1 MVAKRNFSKKL
12 YWLIMIPLTA
22 ISATLAIF
30 GTVAVVHDQLIAY
43 EDLACLDKYKKVRKI
58 DRAEWEWQITQN
70 CDVKVQ
76 YDYFP
81 TSKVVVSP
89 RLWLGRESQ
98 WSANNNQKYLMLAWS
113 PAVLG
118 LLIFLYR
125 RNLLRSGKMSREKKT
140 VKKF

>member
-1 MVAKRNFSKKL
+1 
-12 YWLIMIPLTA
+12 MIPLIPIATTFA
-22 ISATLAIF
+22 IT
-30 GTVAVVHDQLIAY
+30 GTVAVVHDQSIAN
-43 EDLACLDKYKKVRKI
+43 EDLACLNKYKKIRKI
-58 DRAEWEWQITQN
+58 DRAEWEWQITKN

-98 WSANNNQKYLMLAWS
+98 WSAHNNQKLLMLAWL
-113 PAVLG
+113 PAALG

-125 RNLLRSGKMSREKKT
+125 RWSMRFGKMTRE
-140 VKKF
+140 